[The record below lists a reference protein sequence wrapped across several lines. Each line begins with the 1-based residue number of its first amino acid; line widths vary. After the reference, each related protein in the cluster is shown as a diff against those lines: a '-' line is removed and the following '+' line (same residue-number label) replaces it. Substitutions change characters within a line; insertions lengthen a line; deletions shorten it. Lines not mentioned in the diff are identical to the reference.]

1 MTDYYQTLG
10 VQRNATDNEIK
21 RAYRK
26 AAMKHHPDRGGDQ
39 VQFQVIQ
46 EAYATLSD
54 PQKRQ
59 QYDNP
64 HPHVRI
70 NVNGHPFHGGGAP
83 FDFDSIFE
91 MFGARMNP
99 RQQQAQRNQRVSIWI
114 PLVDAVTGGPR
125 TVSVGT
131 PQGNIAL
138 EITIPPGIQDNE
150 NVRYPGLAPGGH
162 DLIVNYRV
170 HGHPDWQRHG
180 LDLYC
185 ERPVDFW
192 DLILGT
198 DLLMQDIQGRD
209 LALTVPPQT
218 RPGTML
224 RGRGRGIA
232 RNGHNTGDL
241 IVKLQ
246 ATLPKDIPDE
256 VIELLTKIRANK

>member
-1 MTDYYQTLG
+1 
-10 VQRNATDNEIK
+10 
-21 RAYRK
+21 
-26 AAMKHHPDRGGDQ
+26 
-39 VQFQVIQ
+39 
-46 EAYATLSD
+46 
-54 PQKRQ
+54 
-59 QYDNP
+59 
-64 HPHVRI
+64 
-70 NVNGHPFHGGGAP
+70 
-83 FDFDSIFE
+83 
-91 MFGARMNP
+91 
-99 RQQQAQRNQRVSIWI
+99 
-114 PLVDAVTGGPR
+114 
-125 TVSVGT
+125 VSVGT

>member
-1 MTDYYQTLG
+1 MTDYYQLLG
-10 VQRNATDNEIK
+10 VQRNATDDEIK

-39 VQFQVIQ
+39 ARFQEIQ

-54 PQKRQ
+54 PQRRQ
-59 QYDNP
+59 QYD
-64 HPHVRI
+64 HPQVRI
-70 NVNGHPFHGGGAP
+70 NVNGNPFQNGGSP

-114 PLVDAVTGGPR
+114 PLIDAVTGGPR

-131 PQGNIAL
+131 PQGTIAL
-138 EITIPPGIQDNE
+138 EITIPSGIQDNE

-170 HGHPDWQRHG
+170 HGHPDWQRNG

-198 DLLMQDIQGRD
+198 ELSIQDLQGRD
-209 LALTVPPQT
+209 LVLTVPPRT

-232 RNGHNTGDL
+232 RSGHNTGDL

-246 ATLPKDIPDE
+246 AVLPRDISDE
-256 VIELLTKIRANK
+256 VIAVLHKNRANK

>member
-10 VQRNATDNEIK
+10 VQRNATDDEIK

>member
-10 VQRNATDNEIK
+10 VQRNATDDEIK

-39 VQFQVIQ
+39 VQFQAIQ

-64 HPHVRI
+64 QVRI
-70 NVNGHPFHGGGAP
+70 NVNGNPFHGGSAP

-91 MFGARMNP
+91 MFGARVHP
-99 RQQQAQRNQRVSIWI
+99 RQQARQQHHQRVSIWI
-114 PLVDAVTGGPR
+114 PLIDAVTGGAR

-131 PQGNIAL
+131 PQGNITL

-162 DLIVNYRV
+162 DLVVNYRV
-170 HGHPDWQRHG
+170 HGHPEWQRNG
-180 LDLYC
+180 QDLYC

-192 DLILGT
+192 DLITGT
-198 DLLMQDIQGRD
+198 DLKLRDIQGRD
-209 LALTVPPQT
+209 LVLIVPPQT

-224 RGRGRGIA
+224 RGRGRGISRA
-232 RNGHNTGDL
+232 GHNTGDL

-246 ATLPKDIPDE
+246 AVLPTDIPNE
-256 VIELLTKIRANK
+256 ILEILSKRQANK